1 MKRNSKGFTLIEL
14 LIAATVTGIMGVALT
29 QMLIHNSR
37 FVAQTEAN
45 MNARQVARAAMNVM
59 GAELAMVSNGGLMPG
74 ASATSITLRVPYAF
88 GIICGQTSQRIGS
101 LLPTDPIMY
110 ASATASGLAWRS
122 DTSDAYTFMTVSN
135 VQPATSGTEKAKC
148 TNQGI
153 AILADGESIKMT
165 VSSDTLS
172 IRDIFYLYQTIR
184 YQFASSADLTGR
196 LGLWRKRGSD
206 ADEEIL
212 APFDNASGFA
222 FFVGST
228 ATAQAS
234 PPTDLTTVVGL
245 ELNLVGSSEVTPL
258 NSSQPPSFEISTRI
272 NFLTNQ

>member
-1 MKRNSKGFTLIEL
+1 MRNSKGFTLVEL
-14 LIAATVTGIMGVALT
+14 MIAATVTGIMGVALT

-37 FVAQTEAN
+37 FVAHTEAM

-59 GAELAMVSNGGLMPG
+59 GAELAMVSTGGLYL
-74 ASATSITLRVPYAF
+74 ASSTSITLRVPYAF
-88 GIICGQTSQRIGS
+88 GIICAQTSQRVAS
-101 LLPTDPIMY
+101 MVPTDSIMY
-110 ASATASGLAWRS
+110 ASASASGLAWRDDMS
-122 DTSDAYTFMTVSN
+122 DDYTFMAVSN
-135 VQPATSGTEKAKC
+135 VQPAPSGTEMAKC

-153 AILADGESIKMT
+153 SILTDGTTIKMT
-165 VSSDTLS
+165 ITPDTLS
-172 IRDIFYLYQTIR
+172 IGDVFYLYQDVR

-196 LGLWRKRGSD
+196 LGLWRKRGLD

-212 APFDNASGFA
+212 APFDNASSFA
-222 FFVGST
+222 FFVGSA

-234 PPTDLTTVVGL
+234 PPSDLTTVVGL

-258 NSSQPPSFEISTRI
+258 NSSQPPSFEISTRV

>member
-1 MKRNSKGFTLIEL
+1 MMRNSKGFTLIEL
-14 LIAATVTGIMGVALT
+14 MIAATVTGIMGVALT

-37 FVAQTEAN
+37 FVAHTEAM

-59 GAELAMVSNGGLMPG
+59 GAELAMVSTG
-74 ASATSITLRVPYAF
+74 AFIGVPSATSITLRVPFAF
-88 GIICGQTSQRIGS
+88 GIICDQATQRIAS
-101 LLPTDPIMY
+101 LVPTDSVMF
-110 ASATASGLAWRS
+110 ASASADGLAWRN
-122 DTSDAYTFMTVSN
+122 DASEEYTLMTVSN
-135 VQPATSGTEKAKC
+135 VSTTTDHANEHKC
-148 TNQGI
+148 TDQGI
-153 AILADGESIKMT
+153 AILTDGKMIKMT
-165 VSSDTLS
+165 ITPDTLS
-172 IRDIFYLYQTIR
+172 IGDIFYLYQDVR

-212 APFDNASGFA
+212 APFDNASSFA
-222 FFVGST
+222 FFVGSA

-234 PPTDLTTVVGL
+234 PPSDLTTVVGL

-258 NSSQPPSFEISTRI
+258 NSSQPPSFEISTRV

>member
-1 MKRNSKGFTLIEL
+1 MRNSKGFTLVEL
-14 LIAATVTGIMGVALT
+14 MIAATVTGIMGVALT

-37 FVAQTEAN
+37 FVAHTEAM

-59 GAELAMVSNGGLMPG
+59 GAELAMVSTG
-74 ASATSITLRVPYAF
+74 AFIGVPNATSITLRVPYAF
-88 GIICGQTSQRIGS
+88 GIICAQTSQRVAS
-101 LLPTDPIMY
+101 MVPTDSIMY
-110 ASATASGLAWRS
+110 ASASASGLAWRDDMS
-122 DTSDAYTFMTVSN
+122 DDYTFMAVSN
-135 VQPATSGTEKAKC
+135 VQPAPSGTEMAKC

-153 AILADGESIKMT
+153 SILTDGTTIKMT
-165 VSSDTLS
+165 ITSDTLS
-172 IRDIFYLYQTIR
+172 IGDVFYLYQDVR

-196 LGLWRKRGSD
+196 LGLWRKRGLD

-212 APFDNASGFA
+212 APFDNASSFA
-222 FFVGST
+222 FFVGSA

-234 PPTDLTTVVGL
+234 PPSDLTTVVGL

>member
-1 MKRNSKGFTLIEL
+1 MRNSKGFTLVEL
-14 LIAATVTGIMGVALT
+14 MIAATVTGIMGVALT

-37 FVAQTEAN
+37 FVAHTEAM

-59 GAELAMVSNGGLMPG
+59 GAELAMVSKGGLTM

-88 GIICGQTSQRIGS
+88 GIVCGQTSQRVAS
-101 LLPTDPIMY
+101 MVPTDSIMY
-110 ASATASGLAWRS
+110 ASASASGLAWRDDMS
-122 DTSDAYTFMTVSN
+122 DGYTFMAVSN
-135 VQPATSGTEKAKC
+135 VQAAPSGTEQAKC
-148 TNQGI
+148 NDQGI
-153 AILADGESIKMT
+153 AILTDGTTIKMT
-165 VSSDTLS
+165 ITPDTLS
-172 IRDIFYLYQTIR
+172 IGDIFYLYQDVR

-212 APFDNASGFA
+212 APFDNASSFA
-222 FFVGST
+222 FFVGSA

-234 PPTDLTTVVGL
+234 PPFVLATVVGL
-245 ELNLVGSSEVTPL
+245 ELNLVGSSVVTPL

>member
-1 MKRNSKGFTLIEL
+1 MMRNSKGFTLVEL
-14 LIAATVTGIMGVALT
+14 MIAATVTGIMGVALT

-37 FVAQTEAN
+37 FVAHIEAM

-59 GAELAMVSNGGLMPG
+59 GAELAMVSNGGLSL
-74 ASATSITLRVPYAF
+74 ASPTSITLRVPYAF
-88 GIICGQTSQRIGS
+88 GIICDQATQRIAS
-101 LLPTDPIMY
+101 LVPTDSVMF
-110 ASATASGLAWRS
+110 ASASADGLAWRN
-122 DTSDAYTFMTVSN
+122 DASEEYTLMTISN
-135 VQPATSGTEKAKC
+135 VSTTTDHANEHKC
-148 TNQGI
+148 TDQGI
-153 AILADGESIKMT
+153 AILTDGKMIKMT
-165 VSSDTLS
+165 ITPDTLS
-172 IRDIFYLYQTIR
+172 IGDVFYLYQTIR

-212 APFDNASGFA
+212 APFDNTASFA
-222 FFVGST
+222 FFVGSA

-234 PPTDLTTVVGL
+234 PPSDLTTVVGL

-258 NSSQPPSFEISTRI
+258 NSSQPPSFEISTRV